1 MECNTVVVTT
11 PTWREFLRYWAK
23 FGVLSFGGPTAQIG
37 MLHRD
42 LVEQRRWL
50 DEDEFSQALAF
61 VSLLP
66 GPEAHQLATYIGR
79 KHFGVKGG
87 IAAGGLFLLPSL
99 FIISGITWLYLEYAL
114 TANIDVLLEG
124 LRTGVLALLLYT
136 VYRLAKKIQWNLMN
150 IVFAITFMVLGVV
163 FQLSILALVA
173 IALGIGFLTIR
184 TTEKTHKVQLDL
196 KASLKPLLVGGL
208 LWAISF
214 GLIYQSEELRHI
226 ASLFT
231 QAALITFGGAYSV
244 VPFVSQAAVE
254 QYGWLTQSQMLD
266 GIALG
271 ETTPGPLIMINAFV
285 GFIAYKGFLGALMAT
300 WFTFLPSFILV
311 FAGAPLMQSLSRNQR
326 IQATLSKLTIAVIT
340 FIAGFAL
347 TIIRE
352 LEPSAALFQVVLAIL
367 GVILLVKT
375 RVHPI
380 VLFSLTIAAYSLV
393 TFANS

>member
-1 MECNTVVVTT
+1 MRA
-11 PTWREFLRYWAK
+11 PTWRQFLSYWIK
-23 FGVLSFGGPTAQIG
+23 FGFLSFGGPTAQIG
-37 MLHRD
+37 ILHRD
-42 LVEQRRWL
+42 LVDQRRWL

-61 VSLLP
+61 VSQLP

-87 IAAGGLFLLPSL
+87 VVAGGLFLIPSL
-99 FIISGITWLYLEYAL
+99 FIISGLTWLYLEYAI
-114 TANIDVLLEG
+114 TANVDVLLEG

-136 VYRLAKKIQWNLMN
+136 VYRLAKKIQWDLINV
-150 IVFAITFMVLGVV
+150 VFAMTFIILGVV
-163 FQLSILALVA
+163 FQFSILALVA
-173 IALGIGFLTIR
+173 IALGIGLLTSR
-184 TTEKTHKVQLDL
+184 TIEKTQKVQLDW
-196 KASLKPLLVGGL
+196 KASLKPLLIGGL

-340 FIAGFAL
+340 FIAGFAF
-347 TIIRE
+347 TIAQS
-352 LEPSAALFQVVLAIL
+352 LPSQSALLQTALA
-367 GVILLVKT
+367 GVGLIVLVKT
-375 RVHPI
+375 RIPVIALLAITTI
-380 VLFSLTIAAYSLV
+380 VYSFIA
-393 TFANS
+393 TFAL